1 MSMHSVERITCVC
14 GRESDFKYYASV
26 NVDADP
32 NLKEKVLKRKINNF
46 KCRQCGYEQELAGRF
61 LYHDM
66 KKRLLIWVLPKSE
79 EPNEKQSINNASEK
93 LKNVMTGFGM
103 SEQTVRGYDELF
115 RVINSEEH

>member
-1 MSMHSVERITCVC
+1 MSMHSVEKITCVC
-14 GRESDFKYYASV
+14 GRKSDFKYYASV